1 MFSQRDEET
10 YILEHFKGSTGTF
23 LDLGAYD
30 GVMFSNT
37 RQLALNGWCGVCVEP
52 SPTVLPKLLE
62 LYKDSDKIKVL
73 PYAVGDTT
81 EQKTFY
87 DSNGDAVSSLD
98 TKHVKVWKKGSNVK
112 FSPVQVECLTV
123 SDLLDKIGFDFDF
136 INIDTE
142 GISFYILKQLPF
154 DKLINLKMICIEY
167 DGKANDIAN
176 FAAQYGFSVLHRT
189 SENLLLVKAENE

>member
-73 PYAVGDTT
+73 PYAV
-81 EQKTFY
+81 
-87 DSNGDAVSSLD
+87 
-98 TKHVKVWKKGSNVK
+98 
-112 FSPVQVECLTV
+112 
-123 SDLLDKIGFDFDF
+123 
-136 INIDTE
+136 
-142 GISFYILKQLPF
+142 
-154 DKLINLKMICIEY
+154 
-167 DGKANDIAN
+167 
-176 FAAQYGFSVLHRT
+176 
-189 SENLLLVKAENE
+189 